1 MSPIYPWRS
10 QRRYLV
16 PPQLLL
22 TYSFQNSWGL
32 QWARSG
38 RPRCPVWFR
47 WRRLRSRP
55 DYLTFVALPSH
66 NAAPNCA
73 WYSGKY
79 RKHVS
84 SVQKL
89 ISELTKE
96 CQMNHQKL
104 GSMIFSAQVVL
115 LLVFF
120 FIANHCT
127 FFGQITFKNWFNEHK
142 WFRHSHLVVNTIH
155 WK

>member
-115 LLVFF
+115 LLVFSSLQT
-120 FIANHCT
+120 IAHFLARSLSRT
-127 FFGQITFKNWFNEHK
+127 G
-142 WFRHSHLVVNTIH
+142 SMNTSDLDILI
-155 WK
+155 WS